1 LAPRRTPARSI
12 LDNKSRVS
20 TLIWVLIIPMIIG
33 FFALSNID
41 NEIQFRTLN
50 VFFILYLASGFGIF
64 LAMANVFNIADSAK
78 KLSVFWTNDIDSKGL
93 TWILIGIVG
102 VFASV
107 GLTLTIASGASADG
121 ILIAQVTGIGLAG
134 VVMMVTFLQTNA
146 LLVPIFVHG
155 FYNSVV
161 VFLRVTGFDVVG
173 GTNQFSI
180 AEGSKL
186 FLSVNEIGIGLG
198 QTADL
203 ISEVIW
209 QFTLVAT
216 AEEFLKLGIL
226 VVVVLIIHGR
236 FQDRGLAIFAGIKH
250 KSVPILSSVNK
261 NPNPKAIKI
270 VPILIKI
277 NEFLM
282 FFCLFP
288 MIYITL

>member
-78 KLSVFWTNDIDSKGL
+78 KLSVFWTNDINSKGL

-107 GLTLTIASGASADG
+107 GLTLTIASGAGADG
-121 ILIAQVTGIGLAG
+121 ILFAQIVGIGLAG
-134 VVMMVTFLQTNA
+134 VVMMATFLQTNA

-161 VFLRVTGFDVVG
+161 VFLRATGFDIVG

-236 FQDRGLAIFAGIKH
+236 FQDRGLAIFAGAGT
-250 KSVPILSSVNK
+250 
-261 NPNPKAIKI
+261 AI
-270 VPILIKI
+270 VLWTS
-277 NEFLM
+277 LH
-282 FFCLFP
+282 L
-288 MIYITL
+288 TRALGQ